1 MTQQAADDENR
12 ANAAKTFIGWMSEQS
27 SSWSEAGMIPARNA
41 AREQPEF
48 TDSVQYEIKD
58 QVDALHFLP
67 PVPGLGDVQIPT
79 LEVAVNEAILGKT
92 PPDQALSTQA
102 SNATEMMKQN
112 LEKFGS

>member
-1 MTQQAADDENR
+1 
-12 ANAAKTFIGWMSEQS
+12 MSEQS
-27 SSWSEAGMIPARNA
+27 SSWSEAGMIPARNS
-41 AREQPEF
+41 AREEPEF
-48 TDSVQYEIKD
+48 TDSVQYQIRD

-92 PPDQALSTQA
+92 SPADALSKYA
-102 SNATEMMKQN
+102 SNASKMMQEN